1 MKEEITAKWA
11 RETAQNVLN
20 ERVVGQINKANLRI
34 EQAVKEN
41 KFSAN
46 FYGEL
51 HDFAQKDIKDRGFG
65 LEKNTGHQMDG
76 ESYTITW

>member
-34 EQAVKEN
+34 GQAVREN
-41 KFSAN
+41 KFSTVY
-46 FYGEL
+46 YGEL
-51 HDFAQKDIKDRGFG
+51 HDFAKKDIKGRGFG
-65 LEKNTGHQMDG
+65 LEANTSYQNDG

>member
-1 MKEEITAKWA
+1 MKEGITAKWA

-41 KFSAN
+41 KFSTE

-51 HDFAQKDIKDRGFG
+51 HDFAKKDIKDRGFG
-65 LEKNTGHQMDG
+65 LEKNNSRQMDG
-76 ESYTITW
+76 DSYTITW